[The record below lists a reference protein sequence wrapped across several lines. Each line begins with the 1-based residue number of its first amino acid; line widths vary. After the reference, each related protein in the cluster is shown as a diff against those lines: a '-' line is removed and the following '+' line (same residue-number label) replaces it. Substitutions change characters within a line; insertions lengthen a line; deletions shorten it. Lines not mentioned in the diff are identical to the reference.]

1 MARFNEMTAEERKAM
16 GRKGAETTNNAVK
29 EQKQKEKE
37 YKERKKKVASVREMM
52 ELLLS
57 NPDNKEQLC
66 QGLIESASKGNAK
79 SAELI
84 LKIIGQDPNKTEQE
98 TADNPFE

>member
-1 MARFNEMTAEERKAM
+1 MAKFNELTSEERAELQ
-16 GRKGAETTNNAVK
+16 RKGAMTTN
-29 EQKQKEKE
+29 EQKKKDKELKEK
-37 YKERKKKVASVREMM
+37 KKSASSVKEMM

-57 NPDNKEQLC
+57 NPENKEQLC

-98 TADNPFE
+98 TAVNPFA

>member
-1 MARFNEMTAEERKAM
+1 MARFDKMSAEERKAL
-16 GRKGAETTNNAVK
+16 GRKGAESRNNAVK
-29 EQKQKEKE
+29 ELKEK
-37 YKERKKKVASVREMM
+37 KKKVTSVREMM

>member
-1 MARFNEMTAEERKAM
+1 MAKFNEMTAEERKALQ
-16 GRKGAETTNNAVK
+16 RKGAETRNNAVK
-29 EQKQKEKE
+29 EM
-37 YKERKKKVASVREMM
+37 KERKKKATSVREMM